1 MSEAGTLAVLFTI
14 EDAAK
19 EERERLEGIISE
31 ADAVFVDAIGRLDI
45 ASAAKAEAN
54 TQTGAQQEL
63 GEHLD
68 DMLER
73 FGRNSTLDVRSVDA
87 GDDGVRDAYDRLV
100 ELLRSAGYDL
110 DISNQ
115 TFNTVTGEWEVPPGD
130 AAETFIIYRRLGAV
144 VDWVEG
150 NVPDVSGPRTAED
163 VSTAQARMDQAK
175 NALVAAQQSLDA
187 LNADPAGWVK
197 GSGRYSEDDF
207 PSGTER
213 DQFVDASPALTDQ
226 PGAGHPQ
233 YDFGSQLREAPSTP
247 TVPEPPAAA
256 DEPGAGHPQYD
267 FGSQAREASSTL
279 TVPEPPA
286 ADPPPD
292 PVGDTP
298 PFEPVDLGS
307 YAASFGYGAR
317 FLTTDPA
324 DALFEVAEILRKASV
339 EGWDMLKLQQAISQT
354 DWSVETLPRAREL
367 QSLESIDPQA
377 AGVLID
383 TEADK
388 IRMAAQSL
396 GLVLDAARVNQI
408 ARRSYIEQWSSYEVG
423 QNMLLEANWEPG
435 AAGGMVEDNL
445 VAVNALA
452 DDYMVGHLLTDESR
466 QGWAEKLYLGDES
479 AESLGAEF
487 SRLAKSTFPMLTDRL
502 DKGYTMQEILSP
514 YRAEIARHLELLDPS
529 GIDFV
534 NDEKYQ
540 PFLYGAGVDGTSML
554 TIADVGQYIRTDAKT
569 RPLWERTDKAKGEA
583 RSFADFIGRKF
594 GGLG

>member
-247 TVPEPPAAA
+247 
-256 DEPGAGHPQYD
+256 
-267 FGSQAREASSTL
+267 

>member
-233 YDFGSQLREAPSTP
+233 YDFGSQLREAPST
-247 TVPEPPAAA
+247 
-256 DEPGAGHPQYD
+256 
-267 FGSQAREASSTL
+267 L

-354 DWSVETLPRAREL
+354 DWFVETLPRAREL

>member
-233 YDFGSQLREAPSTP
+233 YDFGSQ
-247 TVPEPPAAA
+247 
-256 DEPGAGHPQYD
+256 
-267 FGSQAREASSTL
+267 AREASSTL

-354 DWSVETLPRAREL
+354 DWSVDTLPRAREL